1 MFKKLVA
8 WSTIN
13 KWKTVG
19 ISVLVSL
26 FGVYAITQMDVDVL
40 PNINKPTVAI
50 FAEVDGLAP
59 EEIEKLVLIP
69 IENAVLGTP
78 GVDRVRGVA
87 SFGLGIVNSEF
98 SFGSDIYKNRQLI
111 QERLSQISL
120 PENVHVSLGPIS
132 SIMGEIM
139 WVGVTGE
146 SISDS
151 ELRSYA
157 DFTLKPSILKLKGV
171 SDVIVMGGDVLEWQV
186 RLNADAMRR
195 LSLRQEDI
203 NGIISKNLQNTSGGL
218 LIQENKE
225 YPIRVFVAPESF
237 ESLQK
242 LPIQTNQGIVRLGEI
257 ASFVKGASQVRGT
270 ASIDGKS
277 GIVLRVFKQPNAET
291 LTVTGLVDDLVE
303 DLKKTAPEGLS
314 MSSDLFRQEW
324 FISAGL
330 KNVEEAL
337 RDAFIIVAFIV
348 FLFLMKWKPTFI
360 ALLSIPISIF
370 ITAIVF
376 YLMGLSVNVMTL
388 GGIAVA
394 IGELVDGA
402 IVSVE
407 NIIKRLRHKKVGG
420 LDRLHIIISAVKE
433 VFDSVVYA
441 TILVVLVF
449 IPVFF
454 LPGVE
459 GKLLSSLG
467 LAYIV
472 SLMASLLVA
481 LTLTPALAAILFS
494 EEDKEEHVPKLIQII
509 ELKTEK
515 LLSWLFGKWKQV
527 IIALVV
533 MIVAT
538 VTMYSFAGKEGIP
551 QFNEDSLTIGILLPT
566 GTDLDTTNLYAQSV
580 GDAMKDLPFVAK
592 VSHTAGRA
600 AADPHGSGSNSGEMQ
615 VVLKPGSA
623 EKINEYI
630 PEIQEVLN
638 KYSGASYSVGKP
650 ISHRVE
656 ELLSGVRAPI
666 VIKLYGDDIEVL
678 RSYGN
683 QIVSLLHEQPGVANP
698 QLSRD
703 VKVPEIHIY
712 PDSETLNQTGI
723 TAGDL
728 GETIEEGFIGN
739 KVGEVVDGLK
749 RISVVTRL
757 DSESKNS
764 FSGLRDTSFKETGA
778 SLGESAGIVF
788 GEGRTTISHEGGKR
802 TVVVSANYEGGDIVG
817 TVETVKQLL
826 ESKEKP
832 DNITISYEGTYQ
844 SQKENSTRLALLF
857 SVVILVI
864 CYILYQ
870 AFKSWILVMLIIV
883 NIPVA
888 FFGGLVFVYLF
899 GGTINLA
906 HLVGFISLAGIVS
919 RNGIMLISRTRE
931 IAKEHDMELDTH
943 MILLATKERV
953 TPVLMTSIVTTLAL
967 IPLIIGGDAPGKE
980 FLSPLAIVMTGG
992 LITSTITSILF
1003 TPVLLNL
1010 LKKKI

>member
-8 WSTIN
+8 WSTIH
-13 KWKTVG
+13 KWKTVSA
-19 ISVLVSL
+19 SVLLSL
-26 FGVYAITQMDVDVL
+26 FGVYATTAMDIDVL

-59 EEIEKLVLIP
+59 EEIEKLVLVP

-98 SFGSDIYKNRQLI
+98 AFGSDIYKNRQLI

-146 SISDS
+146 NQSNTD
-151 ELRSYA
+151 LRSYA
-157 DFTLKPSILKLKGV
+157 DFTLRPSILKLKGV
-171 SDVIVMGGDVLEWQV
+171 SDVIVMGGDVLEWQI
-186 RLNADAMRR
+186 RLNADALRR
-195 LSLRQEDI
+195 LNLKHEDI
-203 NGIISKNLQNTSGGL
+203 NALISKNLQNTSGGL
-218 LIQENKE
+218 LVQQNKE

-237 ESLQK
+237 ESLK
-242 LPIQTNQGIVRLGEI
+242 NLPLQTEMGMVRLGEI

-291 LTVTGLVDDLVE
+291 LTLTGLVDDLVQ
-303 DLKKTAPEGLS
+303 DLSKSAPEGLS
-314 MSSDLFRQEW
+314 MSSDLFKQEW

-337 RDAFIIVAFIV
+337 RDAFIIVAVIV
-348 FLFLMKWKPTFI
+348 FLFLMRWRPTFI
-360 ALLSIPISIF
+360 ALLSIPVSIC
-370 ITAIVF
+370 ITAIIF

-407 NIIKRLRHKKVGG
+407 NIIKRLRNRKEGG
-420 LDRLHIIISAVKE
+420 LDRLHVIISAVKE
-433 VFDSVVYA
+433 VFDSIVYA
-441 TILVVLVF
+441 TVLVALVF

-472 SLMASLLVA
+472 SLIASLIVA
-481 LTLTPALAAILFS
+481 LTLTPALAAILFNKEDNEDHTPKIIHVI
-494 EEDKEEHVPKLIQII
+494 EE
-509 ELKTEK
+509 KTERI
-515 LLSWLFGKWKQV
+515 LLWLFDKWKKV
-527 IIALVV
+527 ATALLL

-538 VTMYSFAGKEGIP
+538 VLMYSFAGKEGIP

-566 GTDLDTTNLYAQSV
+566 GTDLETTNLYAQSV
-580 GDAMKDLPFVAK
+580 GDAMKSLPFVSR

-615 VVLKPGSA
+615 VVLKEGSA

-638 KYSGASYSVGKP
+638 KFSGATYSVGKP

-666 VIKLYGDDIEVL
+666 VIKLYGDDIEGL
-678 RSYGN
+678 RSYGDK
-683 QIVSLLHEQPGVANP
+683 IVGILREQEGVANP

-712 PDSETLNQTGI
+712 PDTDLLATLGTS
-723 TAGDL
+723 AGEL
-728 GETIEEGFIGN
+728 GEEIQGGFIGN

-757 DSESKNS
+757 DNESKNS
-764 FSGLRDTSFKETGA
+764 FSGLRDTTFPQIGDSISSVAAVGF
-778 SLGESAGIVF
+778 S
-788 GEGRTTISHEGGKR
+788 EGRTTISHEGGKR

-817 TVETVKQLL
+817 TVERVKQEL
-826 ESKEKP
+826 EESVKP
-832 DNITISYEGTYQ
+832 ENITVSFEGTYQ
-844 SQKENSTRLALLF
+844 SQKENSTRLAILF

-864 CYILYQ
+864 CYLLYQ
-870 AFKSWILVMLIIV
+870 AFNSWILAMLIIT

-888 FFGGLVFVYLF
+888 FFGGLVFVYLY

-931 IAKEHDMELDTH
+931 IAKEHDAPLDTH

-953 TPVLMTSIVTTLAL
+953 VPVLMTSIVTTLAL
-967 IPLIIGGDAPGKE
+967 IPLIVGGDAPGKE

-1003 TPVLLNL
+1003 TPVLLNR
-1010 LKKKI
+1010 LKKYL

>member
-8 WSTIN
+8 WSTIH
-13 KWKTVG
+13 KWKTVSA
-19 ISVLVSL
+19 SVLLSL
-26 FGVYAITQMDVDVL
+26 LGIYATTAMDIDVL

-50 FAEVDGLAP
+50 FAEADGLAP
-59 EEIEKLVLIP
+59 EEVEKIVLTP

-78 GVDRVRGVA
+78 GVDRVKGIA

-98 SFGSDIYKNRQLI
+98 AFGSDIYKNRQLI

-146 SISDS
+146 NQSNTD
-151 ELRSYA
+151 LRSYA
-157 DFTLKPSILKLKGV
+157 EFTLRPSILKLKGV
-171 SDVIVMGGDVLEWQV
+171 SDVIVMGGDVLEWQI
-186 RLNADAMRR
+186 RLNADALRR
-195 LSLRQEDI
+195 LNLKHEDI
-203 NGIISKNLQNTSGGL
+203 NALVSKNLQNTSGGL
-218 LIQENKE
+218 LVQQNKE

-237 ESLQK
+237 ESLK
-242 LPIQTNQGIVRLGEI
+242 NLPLQTEMGMVRLGEI

-291 LTVTGLVDDLVE
+291 LTVTGLVDDLIQ
-303 DLKKTAPEGLS
+303 DLSKSAPEGIK
-314 MSSDLFRQEW
+314 MSSDLFKQEW

-337 RDAFIIVAFIV
+337 RDAFIIVAVIV
-348 FLFLMKWKPTFI
+348 FLFLMRWRPTFI
-360 ALLSIPISIF
+360 ALLSIPVSIC
-370 ITAIVF
+370 ITAIIF
-376 YLMGLSVNVMTL
+376 YIMGLSVNVMTL

-407 NIIKRLRHKKVGG
+407 NIIKRLRNRKEGG
-420 LDRLHIIISAVKE
+420 LDRLHVIINAVKE
-433 VFDSVVYA
+433 VFDSIVYA
-441 TILVVLVF
+441 TVLVALVF

-472 SLMASLLVA
+472 SLIASLIVA
-481 LTLTPALAAILFS
+481 LTLTPALAAILFNK
-494 EEDKEEHVPKLIQII
+494 EDKEDHTPKIIHVI
-509 ELKTEK
+509 EEKTER
-515 LLSWLFGKWKQV
+515 LLSWLFDKWKKV
-527 IIALVV
+527 ATALLL

-538 VTMYSFAGKEGIP
+538 VLMYSFAGKEGIP

-566 GTDLDTTNLYAQSV
+566 GTDLETTNLYAQSV
-580 GDAMKDLPFVAK
+580 GDAMKNLPFVSR

-615 VVLKPGSA
+615 VVLKEGSA

-638 KYSGASYSVGKP
+638 KFSGATYSVGKP

-666 VIKLYGDDIEVL
+666 VIKLYGDDIEEL
-678 RSYGN
+678 RSYGDK
-683 QIVSLLHEQPGVANP
+683 IVGILREQEGVANP

-712 PDSETLNQTGI
+712 PDTDLLSALGTS
-723 TAGDL
+723 AGEL
-728 GETIEEGFIGN
+728 GEEIQGGFIGN

-757 DSESKNS
+757 DNESKNS
-764 FSGLRDTSFKETGA
+764 FSGLRDTTFPQIGDSVSSVATVGF
-778 SLGESAGIVF
+778 S
-788 GEGRTTISHEGGKR
+788 EGRTTISHEGGKR

-817 TVETVKQLL
+817 TVERVKQEL
-826 ESKEKP
+826 EESVKP
-832 DNITISYEGTYQ
+832 ENITVSFEGTYQ
-844 SQKENSTRLALLF
+844 SQKENSTRLAILF

-864 CYILYQ
+864 CYLLYQ
-870 AFKSWILVMLIIV
+870 AFNSWILAMLIIT

-888 FFGGLVFVYLF
+888 FFGGLVFVYLY

-931 IAKEHDMELDTH
+931 IAKEHDAPLDTH

-953 TPVLMTSIVTTLAL
+953 VPVLMTSIVTTLAL

-1003 TPVLLNL
+1003 TPVLLNK
-1010 LKKKI
+1010 LKKYL

>member
-1 MFKKLVA
+1 MRYIVKNAYILE
-8 WSTIN
+8 ILC
-13 KWKTVG
+13 
-19 ISVLVSL
+19 VL
-26 FGVYAITQMDVDVL
+26 
-40 PNINKPTVAI
+40 K
-50 FAEVDGLAP
+50 
-59 EEIEKLVLIP
+59 
-69 IENAVLGTP
+69 
-78 GVDRVRGVA
+78 R
-87 SFGLGIVNSEF
+87 
-98 SFGSDIYKNRQLI
+98 
-111 QERLSQISL
+111 
-120 PENVHVSLGPIS
+120 
-132 SIMGEIM
+132 
-139 WVGVTGE
+139 
-146 SISDS
+146 
-151 ELRSYA
+151 
-157 DFTLKPSILKLKGV
+157 
-171 SDVIVMGGDVLEWQV
+171 VMGGDVLEWQI
-186 RLNADAMRR
+186 RLNADALRR
-195 LSLRQEDI
+195 LNLRHEEI
-203 NGIISKNLQNTSGGL
+203 NALISKNLQNTSGGL
-218 LIQENKE
+218 LVQQNKE
-225 YPIRVFVAPESF
+225 YPIRVFVAPENF
-237 ESLQK
+237 ESLKK
-242 LPIQTNQGIVRLGEI
+242 LPIQTDTGLVRLGEI
-257 ASFVKGASQVRGT
+257 ASFVQGASQVRGT

-291 LTVTGLVDDLVE
+291 LTVTGLVDDLIQ
-303 DLKKTAPEGLS
+303 DLSKSAPEGLK
-314 MSSDLFRQEW
+314 MSSDLFKQEW

-348 FLFLMKWKPTFI
+348 FLFLMRWKPTFI
-360 ALLSIPISIF
+360 ALLSIPVSIC
-370 ITAIVF
+370 ITAIIF
-376 YLMGLSVNVMTL
+376 YIMGLSVNVMTL

-407 NIIKRLRHKKVGG
+407 NIIKRLRNRKEGG
-420 LDRLHIIISAVKE
+420 LDRLYVIINAVKE
-433 VFDSVVYA
+433 VFDSIVYA
-441 TILVVLVF
+441 TILVALVF
-449 IPVFF
+449 VPVFF

-472 SLMASLLVA
+472 SLIASLIVA
-481 LTLTPALAAILFS
+481 LTLTPALAAFLFKG
-494 EEDKEEHVPKLIQII
+494 EDKEDHTPKIIHVIEHKI
-509 ELKTEK
+509 EK
-515 LLSWLFGKWKQV
+515 LLSWLFDKWKKV
-527 IIALVV
+527 AIALGL
-533 MIVAT
+533 MIMAT
-538 VTMYSFAGKEGIP
+538 ILMYSFAGKEGIP

-566 GTDLDTTNLYAQSV
+566 GTDLETTNLYAQSV
-580 GDAMKDLPFVAK
+580 GDAMKDLPFVSR

-615 VVLKPGSA
+615 VVLKEGSA

-638 KYSGASYSVGKP
+638 KFNGATYSVGKP

-678 RSYGN
+678 RSYGDK
-683 QIVSLLHEQPGVANP
+683 IIGILREQEGVANP

-703 VKVPEIHIY
+703 VKVPEIHVY
-712 PDSETLNQTGI
+712 PDTDLLSALGTS
-723 TAGDL
+723 AGDL
-728 GETIEEGFIGN
+728 GEEIQGGFIGN

-757 DSESKNS
+757 DNESKNS
-764 FSGLRDTSFKETGA
+764 FSGLRDATFPQIGSISSVATVGF
-778 SLGESAGIVF
+778 S
-788 GEGRTTISHEGGKR
+788 EGRTTISHEGGKR

-817 TVETVKQLL
+817 TVEKVKQEL
-826 ESKEKP
+826 EKSDKP
-832 DNITISYEGTYQ
+832 ENITVSFEGTYQ
-844 SQKENSTRLALLF
+844 SQKENSTRLAILF

-864 CYILYQ
+864 CYLLYQ
-870 AFKSWILVMLIIV
+870 AFNSWILVMLIIT

-888 FFGGLVFVYLF
+888 FFGGLVFVYLY

-931 IAKEHDMELDTH
+931 IAKEHDAPLDTH

-1003 TPVLLNL
+1003 TPVLLNR
-1010 LKKKI
+1010 LKKYL